1 MMRLTLT
8 FLLLLSG
15 LTGGTLRALAMPV
28 GTGLF
33 CAANPEAPACSG
45 SAISCTYCHQSVPP
59 LLNSYGADLSAY
71 LGQDKIFPQD
81 LAAFTEMINN
91 TATLDSDQDGIVNK
105 DEILGG
111 SLPGK
116 SDDKPVT
123 SDCGAHGCTSDR
135 TLVYKRTWIGVCGEQ
150 VSFADLEAFNNLSP
164 EAQDLKITE
173 TMDFCLDSENWI
185 GKDGVVWELGHY
197 KIRPVGSVKFG
208 EDAGLVPIV
217 DYYNDYQI
225 FVYTQIDGNDARD
238 ILKADYTVSRSIIGG
253 RTFYNKEEP
262 SRVRDGQVMQPE
274 YRIGLLTTFWNMG
287 FYLNYTPV
295 ARVLVAQAFNA
306 YLGINLSL
314 MQGINPVPV
323 EDSKFR
329 DYDLKGVE
337 RPECARCHTTIDPLA
352 YPFRNYNG
360 LTGTS
365 QVLAGQNADGL
376 TDLAKLGTEENLTP
390 LSYALPRME
399 FLDQKFPGIK
409 DMPEAGYIFGK
420 RVENLHEWADVL
432 VNSDQFAA
440 NTVKDYWKILIGGEP
455 AQDQAAEF
463 KKLWTDL
470 KDKHSYSVEAMLH
483 ELIRTPAFGA
493 P

>member
-1 MMRLTLT
+1 M
-8 FLLLLSG
+8 LLLLTG
-15 LTGGTLRALAMPV
+15 LTGVNSRVIAMPV
-28 GTGLF
+28 GGGLF
-33 CAANPEAPACSG
+33 CAASPEAPACSG

-59 LLNSYGADLSAY
+59 LLNAYGTDLSNF
-71 LGQDKIFPQD
+71 LGQDKTFPLD
-81 LAAFTEMINN
+81 LAAFNEMLSG
-91 TATLDSDQDGIVNK
+91 TAQLDSDQDGIVNGE
-105 DEILGG
+105 EILTG
-111 SLPGK
+111 SLPGNG
-116 SDDKPVT
+116 DDRPLSSSCAQT
-123 SDCGAHGCTSDR
+123 GCAIDPN
-135 TLVYKRTWIGVCGEQ
+135 LVYQRIWIGVCGEP
-150 VSFADLEAFNNLSP
+150 VSFDDLETFSKLST
-164 EAQDLKITE
+164 EEKDLKLHDTL
-173 TMDFCLDSENWI
+173 DLCLDSENWI

-208 EDAGLVPIV
+208 EDAGIVPIV

-225 FVYTQIDGNDARD
+225 FVYTQIDGNDARN
-238 ILKADYTVSRSIIGG
+238 ILLADYTVSRAIIGG
-253 RTFYNKEEP
+253 RTFYNKETP
-262 SRVRDGQVMQPE
+262 SRVRDGQVMQPA

-287 FYLNYTPV
+287 FYLNFTPV

-314 MQGINPVPV
+314 MQGINPVPT

-360 LTGTS
+360 LTGTR
-365 QVLAGQNADGL
+365 QVLAGQNAEGL
-376 TDLAKLGTEENLTP
+376 TDLAKLGSEENLTP

-420 RVENLHEWADVL
+420 RVENLHEWAEVL
-432 VNSDQFAA
+432 VNSDPFAA
-440 NTVKDYWKILIGGEP
+440 NTVMDYWKILIGGEP
-455 AQDQAAEF
+455 TQDQTAEF
-463 KKLWTDL
+463 KMLWTNF
-470 KDKHSYSVEAMLH
+470 KEKHSYSVEAMLH
-483 ELIRTPAFGA
+483 ELIKTQAFGA